1 MRRRLIVWL
10 IVALLFAIFALLF
23 KSLERD
29 DFDDIKNKENISQIN
44 KEKTENNLIIN
55 EDNQDKD
62 SVNNEIENEIIDDEI
77 YDKSEDKDI
86 ENTHPSPNI
95 KSDSNIIKKIWYI
108 IEVNKNQIVFDE
120 ISILPDSECEGMEM
134 CFLNNSKIFNKFS
147 ISKDV
152 EIDSYFVNY
161 LTNWNLKQS
170 KKIWLNCF
178 IEFFESD
185 DYTNYTW
192 FDKIPYWISLQNW
205 EVTKIEEQQIK
216 SQYMLNDDFY
226 ENKDL

>member
-23 KSLERD
+23 KSIERD
-29 DFDDIKNKENISQIN
+29 DFDIENKENISQGN
-44 KEKTENNLIIN
+44 KENSENNLIIN
-55 EDNQDKD
+55 EDNQNKED
-62 SVNNEIENEIIDDEI
+62 VNNEIEDEIIEDEI
-77 YDKSEDKDI
+77 YDKNEDKDD
-86 ENTHPSPNI
+86 ENTHSSPA
-95 KSDSNIIKKIWYI
+95 DLNIIKKIWHI
-108 IEVNKNQIVFDE
+108 VEVNKNQIVFDE

-134 CFLNNSKIFNKFS
+134 CFVNNSKIFNKFS